1 MILIVGRYAEP
12 NRARASEF
20 YRCLARNCS
29 CAHIKQIYVIR
40 ETQDIVIPQHPK
52 IVPFALDSRLTYE
65 LAFRF
70 ANVEAPDSRV
80 ILANAD
86 IWFDESLGA
95 LDGFDLSGRLLCL
108 SRWEPGPGRSELS
121 PHSNSQDAWIF
132 QTPLRE
138 FPCGWALGVCACDNR
153 LAFEANR
160 AGLLVSNPSRT
171 IRANH
176 LHLSGIRRW
185 TYEEQVPGSHLYLPA
200 VHLGNGIPRRCT
212 CVSVAFPNEGTVHW
226 QGCPISMW
234 NDIQAKGT
242 DD

>member
-12 NRARASEF
+12 NRARASEL

-65 LAFRF
+65 LAFHF
-70 ANVEAPDSRV
+70 ADAEAPDSRV

-86 IWFDESLGA
+86 IWFDDSLGA
-95 LDGFDLSGRLLCL
+95 LDGFDLTRRLLCL
-108 SRWEPGPGRSELS
+108 SRWEPGPGSSQLYDN
-121 PHSNSQDAWIF
+121 PMSQDAWIF
-132 QTPLRE
+132 QTPIRP
-138 FPCGWALGVCACDNR
+138 FSCDWPLGVPGCENR
-153 LAFEANR
+153 LAFEAHK

-176 LHLSGIRRW
+176 LHLTNVRHWANVDRLYG
-185 TYEEQVPGSHLYLPA
+185 ECLLVPPGELSEA
-200 VHLGNGIPRRCT
+200 VSFNQHIVVQP
-212 CVSVAFPNEGTVHW
+212 EG
-226 QGCPISMW
+226 
-234 NDIQAKGT
+234 
-242 DD
+242 